1 MCFPTLTRRYLFMRY
16 VFSQMVLVAGLLYMG
31 SGLLDAQSQDYINAT
46 NSAEIANLKRQVDA
60 IDNRMWFVL
69 MGVAS
74 SLVAQVINIRQNWKN
89 GNGK

>member
-1 MCFPTLTRRYLFMRY
+1 MRY